1 LYTGIRIDSIGAEK
15 LANGRAI
22 GDHHRVDYEAA
33 GLLDGLDGHERT
45 ARVKL
50 LDELVAE
57 GFSEREL
64 KAAAVEDRLALLP
77 VERVLGGKYTASDV
91 EARTGVPAARLL
103 RIRRLMG
110 LPEANPDDRVF
121 GDEDVAAAQS
131 TRLFL
136 DSGLGEDAIV
146 TISRVLGE
154 AMSRLTATTTAAFG
168 TAFLQPGDTE
178 EDVARRFSALTEQ
191 LVPAI
196 SPVLLSAYR
205 AHLHEQVRRAVL
217 SRAELESGRLAV
229 EQHQAVCFVDLVGFT
244 RLGGEL
250 EAQELGDV
258 VGTFSELAADVAET
272 PVRLVKTIGDA
283 AMLVSRDSEPVVTA
297 ALRLVEAAGDSDLPA
312 TRAGIAYGAT
322 SFRAGDFYGHA
333 VNLASRITGIARPG
347 SVLCDER
354 VHADGEHAFE
364 WSFAGRHR
372 LKGIGE
378 AVPLYRARP
387 ISAESAEVE
396 PGPTRRR
403 SDRPRRRAAS

>member
-1 LYTGIRIDSIGAEK
+1 M
-15 LANGRAI
+15 
-22 GDHHRVDYEAA
+22 DYEAA
-33 GLLDGLDGHERT
+33 GLLEGLDEHERA

-50 LDELVAE
+50 LDQLVAE
-57 GFSEREL
+57 GFGEREL
-64 KAAAVEDRLALLP
+64 QDAVAEDRLALLP
-77 VERVLGGKYTASDV
+77 VERVLGGKYTAAEV

-110 LPEANPDDRVF
+110 LPEATPDDRVF

-131 TRLFL
+131 TQLFL
-136 DSGLGEDAIV
+136 EAGLDEDAIV

-154 AMSRLTATTTAAFG
+154 TMSRLTATTTAAFAA
-168 TAFLQPGDTE
+168 AFLQPGDTE

-217 SRAELESGRLAV
+217 SRAERESGQLAV
-229 EQHQAVCFVDLVGFT
+229 EQEQAVCFVDLVGFT

-250 EAQELGDV
+250 EAQQLGSV
-258 VGTFSELAADVAET
+258 VGRFSELAAEVTAP

-283 AMLVSRDSEPVVTA
+283 AMLVSREPGPLVEA
-297 ALRLVEAAGDSDLPA
+297 ALRLIDAVQAADLPA
-312 TRAGIAYGAT
+312 VRAGIALGPT
-322 SFRAGDFYGHA
+322 TFRAGDFYGHA
-333 VNLASRITGIARPG
+333 VNLASRITGISRPG
-347 SVLCDER
+347 SVLCDQAVR
-354 VHADGEHAFE
+354 DAAGEGFD

-378 AVPLYRARP
+378 SVPLYRARP
-387 ISAESAEVE
+387 RADDAGQSDATKSTE
-396 PGPTRRR
+396 RRR
-403 SDRPRRRAAS
+403 RRRAAS